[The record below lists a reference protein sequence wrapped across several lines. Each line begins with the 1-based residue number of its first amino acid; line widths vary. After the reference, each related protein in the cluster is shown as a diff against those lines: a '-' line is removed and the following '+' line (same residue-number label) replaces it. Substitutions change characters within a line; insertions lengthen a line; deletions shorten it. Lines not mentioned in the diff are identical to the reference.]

1 MSNPLLLEVE
11 IESCFEGKNFN
22 LNLGSL
28 SLSPNTQ
35 IFKGMPVTLSCLVS
49 DPGKPAVSQY
59 IWYKVS
65 FDLKAIRQQ

>member
-1 MSNPLLLEVE
+1 MRDVLKAR
-11 IESCFEGKNFN
+11 I
-22 LNLGSL
+22 L
-28 SLSPNTQ
+28 SSIKVFYPPGPARLSVSPNTQ

-65 FDLKAIRQQ
+65 FDLKAIKQQWIK